1 MSIHV
6 LCQHGLHGHLL
17 IHALNQSHAGKVQVP
32 TKHHFINVAEDE
44 MEDLPYQKI
53 LTKSEVPDIEI
64 EINNLAPFMY
74 NFFTRGVI
82 RITPEPNEVM
92 TKYKSHFKPLFPDL
106 YDDWQNAY
114 PDRFTIH
121 DFEANPMKYIITN
134 DVLGEKFFELYR
146 RYGKVRPV
154 KKRDLFWVYNELAK
168 FAQQVNNNLRPGS
181 CKFLISDFYDL
192 DKFLSS
198 TNAIAK
204 RFGTYY
210 NRDSLIL
217 SYEHLHDTICYDL
230 ESISSDG
237 SVLSEFL
244 DLKACSNSDHGFS
257 SIL

>member
-1 MSIHV
+1 MPINV

-17 IHALNQSHAGKVQVP
+17 IHALNQSHVGKIQSP

-44 MEDLPYQKI
+44 MQGLPYQKI
-53 LTKSEVPDIEI
+53 LTISQVPDIEI

-92 TKYKSHFKPLFPDL
+92 TKYESHFKPLFPDL

-134 DVLGEKFFELYR
+134 DVLGERFFELYR
-146 RYGKVRPV
+146 RYGRVRPV

-168 FAQQVNNNLRPGS
+168 FSQQVNNSLTS
-181 CKFLISDFYDL
+181 KSYKFLISDFYDL

-198 TNAIAK
+198 CHAITK
-204 RFGTYY
+204 KFGTNY
-210 NRDSLIL
+210 NDESLIQT
-217 SYEHLHDTICYDL
+217 YHNLHDTICYDL
-230 ESISSDG
+230 ESVSSDG

-244 DLKACSNSDHGFS
+244 DLRACSN
-257 SIL
+257 

>member
-17 IHALNQSHAGKVQVP
+17 IHSLNQSHAGKVQVP

-121 DFEANPMKYIITN
+121 DFEANPIFKSPVEIHFPILPCLSVDSNMIMYVCFN
-134 DVLGEKFFELYR
+134 GVCMGLYYVL
-146 RYGKVRPV
+146 
-154 KKRDLFWVYNELAK
+154 
-168 FAQQVNNNLRPGS
+168 
-181 CKFLISDFYDL
+181 
-192 DKFLSS
+192 
-198 TNAIAK
+198 
-204 RFGTYY
+204 
-210 NRDSLIL
+210 
-217 SYEHLHDTICYDL
+217 
-230 ESISSDG
+230 
-237 SVLSEFL
+237 
-244 DLKACSNSDHGFS
+244 
-257 SIL
+257 